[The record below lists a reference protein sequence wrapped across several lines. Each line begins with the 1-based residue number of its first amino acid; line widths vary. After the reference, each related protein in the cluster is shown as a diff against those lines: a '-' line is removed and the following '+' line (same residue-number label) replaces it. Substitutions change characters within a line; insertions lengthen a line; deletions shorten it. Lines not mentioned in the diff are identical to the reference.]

1 LVINLQNRF
10 SLNNQPAQN
19 ERREEQPPV
28 PELNQEVLDEMI
40 TYGFTE
46 EKTRLI
52 FRNLKQNNVLKLL
65 EFVENND
72 VDQIMLEECY

>member
-1 LVINLQNRF
+1 M
-10 SLNNQPAQN
+10 
-19 ERREEQPPV
+19 

-52 FRNLKQNNVLKLL
+52 FRNVKQNNVLKLL